1 VSDRGGSEQSGGLEL
16 ATAVWAELDEGAEV
30 PRDRLRAAVKATLA
44 ELGHRAPG
52 RSVEVRIP
60 PLAAAQVIPGSTHRR
75 GTPPAVVET
84 DPRTWL
90 ALVLGHRGWAE
101 AVATGAVHASG
112 ARSDLSEYL
121 PLWGADSR
129 I

>member
-1 VSDRGGSEQSGGLEL
+1 MTGDDSADGYEL
-16 ATAVWAELDEGAEV
+16 VATVWAELESGTDV
-30 PRDRLRAAVKATLA
+30 PRDRLRSAVKAALG
-44 ELGHRAPG
+44 ELSRRAPG

-84 DPRTWL
+84 DPSTWL
-90 ALVLGHRGWAE
+90 ALVLGHRNWAE
-101 AVATGAVHASG
+101 AVASGVIHASG

-121 PLWGADSR
+121 PLWGANPR

>member
-1 VSDRGGSEQSGGLEL
+1 VTGQDAVGGYEL
-16 ATAVWAELDEGAEV
+16 IDAVWTELETGTEV
-30 PRDRLRAAVKATLA
+30 PRDRLRAAVKAALS
-44 ELGHRAPG
+44 ELSRRAPG

-60 PLAAAQVIPGSTHRR
+60 PLAAAQVVAGSTHRR
-75 GTPPAVVET
+75 GTPPAVVEA